1 MRTEGGDSVRVL
13 VTPESR
19 CAYLPGRSSRMAFRI
34 IEEGDALDE
43 DRVLEAGWRRFGWFL
58 FRPVCRGCARCVPL
72 RVPVRSFRPS
82 RSQRR
87 VLRRNGDVSLE
98 VGEPVIDPERLDLH
112 ERFHE
117 ARRRTRGWPES
128 RRDPD
133 EYRSTFIE
141 NPTTTLELRYRLG
154 GRLAAIAYVGVTP
167 RALNSIYGF
176 HDPELSRRSLGT
188 FDVLK
193 EIELARAMEL
203 DYVYLGYLVEG
214 CLSMEYKKAFGPN
227 ELLVGAR
234 WEPAASTHIA

>member
-1 MRTEGGDSVRVL
+1 MRAEIDESVRVF
-13 VTPESR
+13 VTRESP
-19 CAYLPGRSSRMAFRI
+19 CGYLPGRSSRMAFRI
-34 IEEGDALDE
+34 VEEGDALDE

-87 VLRRNGDVSLE
+87 VLRRNQDVSLE
-98 VGEPVIDPERLDLH
+98 VGEPVFDGERLELY

-117 ARRRTRGWPES
+117 FRRRTRGWPES
-128 RRDPD
+128 LKDPG
-133 EYRSTFIE
+133 EYRSTFVE
-141 NPTTTLELRYRLG
+141 NPTKTLELRYRLG
-154 GRLAAIAYVGVTP
+154 GKLAAIAYVGATP

-176 HDPELSRRSLGT
+176 HDPALSRRSLGT

-193 EIELARAMEL
+193 EIELARAMDREYL
-203 DYVYLGYLVEG
+203 YLGYLVEG

-227 ELLVGAR
+227 EVLVGSSWA
-234 WEPAASTHIA
+234 PVASTHPG